1 MLTLLDILEGR
12 RQTLAEELWE
22 KCGGPGSRRPGPC
35 PSGVKPE
42 PAQPT
47 APQQT
52 VPGPESDQPERALPP
67 LTKDEKAKL
76 KRANKAAKAAMVG
89 KQWSK
94 EVIATK
100 TKYEVAAEINKV
112 SATYGMALAK
122 EYGVHYGTPAAAAI
136 PDNIF
141 VASLRAIGSDPY
153 VRTLN
158 KAWKKAP
165 KDPSHPSGQYTGP
178 TYTFFD

>member
-1 MLTLLDILEGR
+1 MPTLLDVLTGNRE
-12 RQTLAEELWE
+12 TLAEELWR

-47 APQQT
+47 APQQA

-76 KRANKAAKAAMVG
+76 KRANKAAKAAING

-94 EVIATK
+94 EIVATK
-100 TKYEVAAEINKV
+100 TKHELEAEINKV
-112 SATYGMALAK
+112 RATYGTALAK
-122 EYGVHYGTPAAAAI
+122 EYGVTWATPSASAI
-136 PDNIF
+136 PDNVF
-141 VASLRAIGSDPY
+141 VASLRAMAADPY
-153 VRTLN
+153 TRVLE

-165 KDPSHPSGQYTGP
+165 VG
-178 TYTFFD
+178 TYVNPWPGTFFD